1 MSQKTTKTKAQ
12 HAYRKIRK
20 LLLTGQLPSGQKTSL
35 RALAG
40 LLGISVVPVSE
51 AVRRLEQEGLLDTKP
66 QSGIY
71 VVRLT
76 PKKQNELAVVRQA
89 LEMQAAR
96 LIAIARPEKQLKSL
110 RARALKIVDYQS
122 MDNPSLA
129 SYTDWE
135 FHVKLVAASGC
146 RMLNDRY
153 EGITAL
159 AMISAKNLDQSWYES
174 DISHLQIV
182 ETLESGNPDLAAAT
196 IQRHLAAEP
205 LFFDAKP

>member
-1 MSQKTTKTKAQ
+1 MPQKTTKTKAQ
-12 HAYRKIRK
+12 QAYRKIRK

-51 AVRRLEQEGLLDTKP
+51 AVRRLEQEGLLETKP

-96 LIAIARPEKQLKSL
+96 LIAIARPEKQLESL
-110 RARALKIVDYQS
+110 RARAMKIVDYQS

-135 FHVKLVAASGC
+135 FHVKLVVASGC

-174 DISHLQIV
+174 DVSHLQIV
-182 ETLESGNPDLAAAT
+182 EALESGNPDLASTT
-196 IQRHLAAEP
+196 IQQHIAAEP
-205 LFFDAKP
+205 LFFDAKR